1 MKIRDILQ
9 KGEEILC
16 EAGIDEY
23 KVDAFI
29 LFEYVFDIDRTQFF
43 IKSFDDMSDEH
54 QIKKYFELIERRSK
68 HMPVQYITNSQRF
81 MGIDFYVDEN
91 VLIPRYDTE
100 ILVENV
106 LNIIENEYKTS
117 QNIVNEHENIS
128 VLDMCTGSGCIA
140 ISIAKLANIKQ
151 MTAVDIHEGTI
162 EVAKKNADK
171 NNVDINFIKSDLF
184 DCLDGMTFDII
195 VSNPPYIR
203 TDVVKTLME
212 EVKGFEPMRAL
223 DGTEDGLFFYRKITK
238 ESACH
243 MREGGY
249 LAYEIGLDQG
259 DDVRQILIENGFAD
273 VKIIQD
279 LAGLDRVVIGRL
291 AGNQ

>member
-43 IKSFDDMSDEH
+43 IKSLDEMSDEH

-291 AGNQ
+291 AENQ